1 MYLHD
6 AQHKAGILEKLLK
19 DHKQTPSLQIL
30 IDLVLPIL
38 ESLTL
43 QKQFLDEQELY
54 YLMGLISIV
63 SHCRSPAGYD
73 ILGSGRPC
81 HAFHNS

>member
-30 IDLVLPIL
+30 IDLVFTYTRGINIAKTIP
-38 ESLTL
+38 
-43 QKQFLDEQELY
+43 
-54 YLMGLISIV
+54 GW
-63 SHCRSPAGYD
+63 
-73 ILGSGRPC
+73 
-81 HAFHNS
+81 